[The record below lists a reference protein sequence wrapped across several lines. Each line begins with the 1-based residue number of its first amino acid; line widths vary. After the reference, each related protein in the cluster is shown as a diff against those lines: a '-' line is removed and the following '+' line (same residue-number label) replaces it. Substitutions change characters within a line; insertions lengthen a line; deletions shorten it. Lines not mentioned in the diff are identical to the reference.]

1 MTSQGSHESQSA
13 RSVLMIRP
21 ARFGANPYTAAT
33 NAFQART
40 VEESL
45 IEIRERVAAEFR
57 ALAAALSDAEVEVCV
72 VDDTVEPEKPDA
84 IFPNNW
90 VSFHADGTVVLYP
103 LLAPNRRTERR
114 FEVLEQLLSEHH
126 FRIARTID
134 LSDHEAA
141 GGFLEGTG
149 SLVLD
154 RVNRLAFASLS
165 PRTQLDPIGDF
176 AQRLDYEVI
185 SFEAF
190 DAAGVPPYHTN
201 VLMCIGTHFATLCSG
216 AITDEARRSAVTQIL
231 ASTGRELIDI
241 TPRQMSAFAGNMLEL
256 ENRAGDRIIA
266 MSASAQQ
273 SLDSAQRSTLERHGR
288 IVAVPIPTIEKYG
301 GGSVRCMLAEIHLPH
316 RG

>member
-1 MTSQGSHESQSA
+1 M
-13 RSVLMIRP
+13 
-21 ARFGANPYTAAT
+21 
-33 NAFQART
+33 
-40 VEESL
+40 
-45 IEIRERVAAEFR
+45 
-57 ALAAALSDAEVEVCV
+57 
-72 VDDTVEPEKPDA
+72 DDTAEPEKPDA

-114 FEVLEQLLSEHH
+114 LEVLEQLVTQHQFRILRTVDLSEHE
-126 FRIARTID
+126 TT
-134 LSDHEAA
+134 
-141 GGFLEGTG
+141 GGYLEGTG

-201 VLMCIGTHFATLCSG
+201 VLMCVGTHFAVLCTG
-216 AITDEARRSAVTQIL
+216 AILDAARRDAVTRIL
-231 ASTGRELIDI
+231 ESTGRELIDI
-241 TPRQMSAFAGNMLEL
+241 SLRQMSAFAGNMLEL
-256 ENRAGDRIIA
+256 DSGTGDKIIV
-266 MSASAQQ
+266 MSTTAQQ
-273 SLDSAQRSTLERHGR
+273 SLDSTQRSSLERYGNN
-288 IVAVPIPTIEKYG
+288 VVVPIPTIEKYG

-316 RG
+316 RS